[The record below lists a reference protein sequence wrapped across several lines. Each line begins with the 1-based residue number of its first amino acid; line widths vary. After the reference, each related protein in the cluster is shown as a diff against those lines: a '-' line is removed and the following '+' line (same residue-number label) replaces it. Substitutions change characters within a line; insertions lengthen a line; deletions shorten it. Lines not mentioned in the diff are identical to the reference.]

1 MSNVG
6 ATNSVQQVTV
16 MHGTTGRTG
25 SAESLNKNDFLNLM
39 MDELSNQDPLSA
51 SSSDPSQY
59 LSQLAQFTSLEQQT
73 NTAQST
79 ATSAGEQQ
87 AGTALSLLGHT
98 VSYIDP
104 NSGATVTGSV
114 TQVNFSSSGP
124 TVTVGGVSGIS
135 PASVTEVQ

>member
-1 MSNVG
+1 MSNIA

-16 MHGTTGRTG
+16 MHGATGQTG
-25 SAESLNKNDFLNLM
+25 AAESLNKNDFLNLM

-79 ATSAGEQQ
+79 ATTASEQQ

-104 NSGATVTGSV
+104 NSGATVNGTV
-114 TQVNFSSSGP
+114 TKVDFSSSGP
-124 TVTVGGVSGIS
+124 TITVGTTAGIS